1 MSQVGSLRDEPVLSV
16 STDEAEDA
24 SVLELGTETDSQTL
38 QQVSAYEAA
47 VNEIHDRMYE
57 HDGDT

>member
-1 MSQVGSLRDEPVLSV
+1 M
-16 STDEAEDA
+16 STDEAGGA
-24 SVLELGTETDSQTL
+24 SALELGTETESQTL